1 MGCRGVSTDGSRSM
15 PTVIRKPL
23 GLMALVL
30 SLLSSC
36 QADKLVDPDVD
47 PDVDPNDEPGVLASG
62 FWIPDGLAVI
72 GEEEFLFADRSGAV
86 YHYVAGDVTR
96 VEGIPQSRTADVFG
110 GLQDVSLHPLFDDN
124 QLVYIAYNDVAWRL
138 AVARFEL
145 RDERARNLEVIYES
159 SAFSIGSR
167 IVWED
172 ASHFFLSFG
181 AGGDDPNDLG
191 PQDLHA
197 DVGKIHRL
205 TADGQIPPDN
215 PILPG
220 ASEPSSIWSYGH
232 RNPQGLHYD
241 AVEQMLYAIEH
252 GPLGGDELNI
262 ITAGG
267 NYGWPLFSYGL
278 KYDGTPLSDM
288 TEQEAATVSILPAK
302 FWGPNFRV
310 APSGLLFVEDNRQF
324 PSWDGSFLLG
334 ALNPQ
339 HLLRYD
345 PSTEQTE
352 IALRGVGR
360 VHDVA
365 QLPSGKLLLAID
377 GCLAGWPEC
386 VSRSLLLPQYASLG
400 RVIQV
405 QP

>member
-1 MGCRGVSTDGSRSM
+1 MGCRGISRDGSRSM
-15 PTVIRKPL
+15 TTEIRKPL
-23 GLMALVL
+23 GLMALGL

-36 QADKLVDPDVD
+36 QADALVGPG
-47 PDVDPNDEPGVLASG
+47 DEPGVLVSG
-62 FWIPDGLAVI
+62 FWIPDGIAVI
-72 GEEEFLFADRSGAV
+72 GEEEFLVADRGGALH
-86 YHYVAGDVTR
+86 HYMAGEVTE
-96 VEGIPQSRTADVFG
+96 VEDIPRSRTSDVYG
-110 GLQDVSLHPLFDDN
+110 GLLDVSLHPQFEDN
-124 QLVYIAYNDVAWRL
+124 RLVYIAYDDAAWGL

-145 RDERARNLEVIYES
+145 RDDRARNLEVIYES
-159 SAFSIGSR
+159 SEFSIGSR
-167 IVWED
+167 IAWED

-181 AGGDDPNDLG
+181 VGGDPYPVPG
-191 PQDLHA
+191 PQDLGS

-241 AVEQMLYAIEH
+241 AAQQMLYATEH

-278 KYDGTPLSDM
+278 NYDNTPVSDM
-288 TEQEAATVSILPAK
+288 AEEEAAAVSILPTK
-302 FWGPNFRV
+302 FWGPEFRV
-310 APSGLLFVEDNRQF
+310 APSGLLFIEDSRF
-324 PSWDGSFLLG
+324 LSWNGAFLLG

-345 PSTEQTE
+345 PTTDRTD
-352 IALRGVGR
+352 IVLRSVGR
-360 VHDVA
+360 VRDIA
-365 QLPSGKLLLAID
+365 QLPSGDLLISVD
-377 GCLAGWPEC
+377 AGSP
-386 VSRSLLLPQYASLG
+386 SPSDLG
-400 RVIQV
+400 RIIQLS
-405 QP
+405 PGGDIP